1 MRHFKADLKKD
12 IEREMNDLMEYDDWK
27 SQSNKEIF

>member
-12 IEREMNDLMEYDDWK
+12 IEREMNYLIEYDDWK